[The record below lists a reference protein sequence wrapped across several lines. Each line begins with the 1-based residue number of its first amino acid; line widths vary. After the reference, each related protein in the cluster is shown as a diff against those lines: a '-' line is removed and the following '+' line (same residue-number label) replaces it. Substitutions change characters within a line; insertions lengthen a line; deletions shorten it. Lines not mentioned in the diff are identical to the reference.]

1 MKLLATALAI
11 GLAGPAANAA
21 DLFRGEGPDTA
32 MTRAAHNCLDH
43 GSAEQLRQC
52 KYYIA
57 DNCDATGLGA
67 ADTCFLREAASLDDA
82 MRSKYTIALERMREA
97 DAFERD
103 RGRPARSETLL
114 QQSQILFEAYRGIA
128 CEAEAEPFG
137 SDTGEGART
146 YVICLIDLTAHR
158 ALQLEIWGLI

>member
-43 GSAEQLRQC
+43 GSAKRLRQF
-52 KYYIA
+52 KYYISDA
-57 DNCDATGLGA
+57 CDATGLGV
-67 ADTCFLREAASLDDA
+67 ADNCFLREVASLDDA
-82 MRSKYTIALERMREA
+82 MCSKYTIALERMREA
-97 DAFERD
+97 HAFERD

-114 QQSQILFEAYRGIA
+114 QQSQIVFEVYCGIA

-137 SDTGEGART
+137 PDTGEGART

>member
-11 GLAGPAANAA
+11 GLAGSAVNAA
-21 DLFRGEGPDTA
+21 YLFRGEGPNTA
-32 MTRAAHNCLDH
+32 VTRAAHNCLDH
-43 GSAEQLRQC
+43 GSAKRLRQC
-52 KYYIA
+52 KYHISDA
-57 DNCDATGLGA
+57 CDATGPGA
-67 ADTCFLREAASLDDA
+67 AEICFLREVASWDDA